1 MKCHIFFLLC
11 KAYERKEY
19 VLVYCKALHFHSKK
33 RYTFIFFSF
42 FRERS
47 ITFSSFLF
55 FFFFLFLRVK
65 MHYTLEVDKD
75 NNWASI
81 GMSDIHGQYRYAR
94 VTQMVKIQ
102 CYKIRRI
109 QMHNQEHTLTPHN
122 SIQAREKAQV
132 LYAGFKLSEYF
143 ENGPFLL

>member
-1 MKCHIFFLLC
+1 MKEKNMCWYIAKHYTFTQKSVTLLYFFPFLEKEALLFLL
-11 KAYERKEY
+11 
-19 VLVYCKALHFHSKK
+19 
-33 RYTFIFFSF
+33 FFSF
-42 FRERS
+42 
-47 ITFSSFLF
+47 L
-55 FFFFLFLRVK
+55 FFLFLRVK

-109 QMHNQEHTLTPHN
+109 QMHNQEHTPTPHN